1 MKKPTAELRPP
12 HVQAAILLPTGDVE
26 ILLDCLSKRRRP
38 GAQKREGQGRK
49 RRPIGRAPETGAADS
64 AVEGLTPPQ
73 KPKPISGAAAGLQVA
88 RLAG

>member
-64 AVEGLTPPQ
+64 AADSAVEGLTPPQ
-73 KPKPISGAAAGLQVA
+73 SLSPGTALPRGY
-88 RLAG
+88 R